1 MWCSGADAELWSDQ
15 CSRGRCACLLT
26 AGRCEVVKRD
36 VALSIANGHHLDLFT
51 RWSFR
56 AFSFSFLFSLFSF
69 LCRESFRYDFDSLI
83 IEWIYF
89 PAVLSLARGYTCT
102 QRPQQACALTQ
113 HRTCSPLA
121 RSPCRA
127 TAGSQLGDNQPR
139 SARFICT
146 PSAGTISIF
155 LRNGCFWRKS
165 VQWAKKHLSLEIE
178 RSGAC
183 GYWPSSFSSAF
194 WMVSCVLLYYYY
206 YYYAGCNFV
215 EIN

>member
-1 MWCSGADAELWSDQ
+1 MLSSGVISAAGEDARACWLLDGARWWRGMLLWVQ
-15 CSRGRCACLLT
+15 LT
-26 AGRCEVVKRD
+26 AIISFYLRAGVSE
-36 VALSIANGHHLDLFT
+36 LFL
-51 RWSFR
+51 FP
-56 AFSFSFLFSLFSF
+56 FFFSLFSF

-102 QRPQQACALTQ
+102 QRPQLACALTQ
-113 HRTCSPLA
+113 HRTCPPLA

-194 WMVSCVLLYYYY
+194 WMVSCVLLYYY
-206 YYYAGCNFV
+206 
-215 EIN
+215 